1 MQDADADASEI
12 ELLLIG
18 INGPLVQWVISKKQ
32 VGNLVI
38 GLQKDTMASP
48 TLYNAPFIQ

>member
-1 MQDADADASEI
+1 MQDADTNASEI

-18 INGPLVQWVISKKQ
+18 INGPLIQWIIGKKQ

-48 TLYNAPFIQ
+48 TLYNARFLQ